1 MNPFQFT
8 HRTYR
13 NRLYSSNLVS
23 FEVKV
28 RETDLFISAERDL
41 SEPARSS
48 VLKYRSY
55 IEEYARIHKGF
66 LDSLTPLP
74 LDRLAPPIISEMLRA
89 SKAAGVGPMA
99 SVAGAIAQFVGRDLS
114 IESPQIVV
122 ENGGDIY
129 ANTKDE
135 LRVGIFAAQSPLSN
149 QLVLKIAPEHMPIGI
164 CTSSATV
171 GHSLSLGKADA
182 VCVLAGSAALADAAA
197 TAIGNSVSRPADIKK
212 AIEMGSRIEGVQ
224 GIVVILGKD
233 MGAFGAVQFA

>member
-1 MNPFQFT
+1 MNPFQYT
-8 HRTYR
+8 HRNYR
-13 NRLYSSNLVS
+13 NRLYSSNLIS
-23 FEVKV
+23 FEIKV
-28 RETDLFISAERDL
+28 RETDLFISAERKL
-41 SEPARSS
+41 SELARTSI
-48 VLKYRSY
+48 LNYRSH

-66 LDSLTPLP
+66 LESFTPLP
-74 LDRLAPPIISEMLRA
+74 DDSLAPPIISEMLRA

-99 SVAGAIAQFVGRDLS
+99 SVAGAIAEYVGRDLS

-129 ANTKDE
+129 ANIDSE

-149 QLVLKIAPEHMPIGI
+149 KLILKIAPENMPLGI

-171 GHSLSLGKADA
+171 GHSFSLGKADA
-182 VCVLAGSAALADAAA
+182 VCVLSRSAALADAAA
-197 TAIGNSVSRPADIKK
+197 TAIGNSVKKPGDIKK
-212 AIEMGSRIEGVQ
+212 AIEMGSQIEGVL